1 MKTKSIHIISFDVP
15 YPADYGGVIDVYYRI
30 KALYELGFK
39 IHLHCFQYGREESS
53 KLNEICEKVS
63 YYPRKRR
70 LLDFFQLRPFIV
82 QTRISKVLEANLLKD
97 NAPILMEGLHC
108 TSILEN
114 KSFKDRTTIV
124 RTHNIEHHYYKGLSK
139 TNNLKDFIYFKL
151 EAFKLKRYE
160 SILKKSSAILAIQ
173 EKDKKHLKKIN
184 SNTFL
189 LPICNKKNKILEQ
202 KETLPYLL
210 FQGNLS
216 VKENQEAILWLIDN
230 VYNKLKTK
238 PKFIVAGKKPSLSLK
253 NTLVN
258 NNIELVENPKQMEMD
273 KLIKEA
279 RIHLLYTTQAT
290 GAKLKLINALQSNG
304 HVILNS
310 KLIEGTELSLLCNV
324 CDNPKEFQIN
334 VVNLINSEL
343 SIHELKSRNDY
354 FKEKL
359 NATKNCKLIEEI
371 ITN

>member
-1 MKTKSIHIISFDVP
+1 MKIKSIHIISFDVP

-30 KALYELGFK
+30 KALYKLGFK

-124 RTHNIEHHYYKGLSK
+124 RTHNIEHDYYNGLSK
-139 TNNLKDFIYFKL
+139 TNDLKDFCYFKL

-160 SILKKSSAILAIQ
+160 SILKKANAILAIQ
-173 EKDKKHLKKIN
+173 EEDQKHFKTIN
-184 SNTFL
+184 SNTFS
-189 LPICNKKNKILEQ
+189 LPICYKENKDWSK
-202 KETLPYLL
+202 KETSRYLL

-216 VKENQEAILWLIDN
+216 VKENQYAIHWIIEN
-230 VYNKLKTK
+230 VWVKLDYKL
-238 PKFIVAGKKPSLSLK
+238 KFIVAGKNPSSDLK
-253 NTLVN
+253 KTLKQHK
-258 NNIELVENPKQMEMD
+258 IELVTNPKQTEMD
-273 KLIKEA
+273 KLIQEA
-279 RIHLLYTTQAT
+279 RIHLLYTNQPT
-290 GAKLKLINALQSNG
+290 GAKLKVINALQSNG
-304 HVILNS
+304 HVLVNS
-310 KLIEGTELSLLCNV
+310 ALIEGTDLSILCHVCDTSKEFEEAIIELSKRELANNDFQSRKNYFERNLNV
-324 CDNPKEFQIN
+324 
-334 VVNLINSEL
+334 
-343 SIHELKSRNDY
+343 
-354 FKEKL
+354 
-359 NATKNCKLIEEI
+359 AKNCKIIEEI
-371 ITN
+371 I